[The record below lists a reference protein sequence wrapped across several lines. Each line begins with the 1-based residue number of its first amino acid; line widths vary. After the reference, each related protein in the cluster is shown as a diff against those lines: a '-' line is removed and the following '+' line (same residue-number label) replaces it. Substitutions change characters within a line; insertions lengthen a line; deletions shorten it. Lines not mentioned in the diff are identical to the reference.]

1 MIPKQKIT
9 VMICR
14 KVLGLL
20 LTGFFL
26 TTGLTAQEYSKR
38 IVRSFSVNNSTT
50 VDIYNKYGKVHI
62 VTWEKDS
69 VMFNIDLRIKAS
81 SDSRLNKL
89 KSKIDFDFTGT
100 DYYIIAKTKIGNNS
114 NNIIDD
120 LADIAGSI
128 MPGENRVTID
138 YLVMLPK
145 HINLKIENKFGDI
158 YIDDHNG
165 NVNLTLSN
173 GELKANELN
182 GNSVIS
188 LSSGD
193 GIVNFV
199 KDGNLLISYSDFQIK
214 SAENISIESR
224 SSKINIEQAG
234 FVKLKS
240 RWDKFFIPEV
250 SDLYGD
256 SYWTEFNIFKLTH
269 EMNFNFKYGS
279 LNIDGIQ
286 RGFSFIQINSEYTD
300 LDLIFERGSAYDID
314 ITHHEDATLNYPRQ
328 LAKLQDKEIDA
339 ADKQVLTYGKI
350 GAGTSGSKVKI
361 NAPKK
366 CTINIIHK

>member
-1 MIPKQKIT
+1 MTPRQNTT

-14 KVLGLL
+14 KVLGMAFI
-20 LTGFFL
+20 GFFL
-26 TTGLTAQEYSKR
+26 ATGLTGQEYSKK

-50 VDIYNKYGKVHI
+50 VDIYNKYGKIHI
-62 VTWEKDS
+62 VTWEQDS
-69 VMFNIDLRIKAS
+69 VMFNIDLQIKAS

-100 DYYIIAKTKIGNNS
+100 DYYVIARTKIGNSS

-128 MPGENRVTID
+128 MPGDNRVTID
-138 YLVMLPK
+138 YLVMMPK

-158 YIDDHNG
+158 YIDDLNG

-182 GNSVIS
+182 GNTVVT

-193 GIVNFV
+193 AIINFV

-214 SAENISIESR
+214 NAENINIESR
-224 SSKINIEQAG
+224 SSRINIEQAG

-240 RWDKFFIPEV
+240 RWDKFYIPEV
-250 SDLYGD
+250 SDLYGE
-256 SYWTEFNIFKLTH
+256 SYWSEFNIYKLTH
-269 EMNFNFKYGS
+269 ELNFNFKYGN

-300 LDLIFERGSAYDID
+300 LDLIFERGSVYDID
-314 ITHHEDATLNYPRQ
+314 ITHHEDVTLNYPRQ
-328 LAKLQDKEIDA
+328 LAKLQNKEIDS

-350 GAGTSGSKVKI
+350 GVGTSGSKVKI
-361 NAPKK
+361 SAPKK
-366 CTINIIHK
+366 CTINIVHK